1 MDAKERSNMEQSKT
15 TRIVVIGTGF
25 VGSSYAYALVNQGL
39 CNELVL
45 IDINQKKAEGDAMDL
60 GHAVPFGAPMRI
72 WAGDYADCRDADLV
86 VITAG
91 ANQRPGET
99 RLDLADRNAKIFRSI
114 VDDVM
119 KSGFDGLFL
128 VATNPVDILSYA
140 TWKFSGLPAHRV
152 IGSGTI
158 LDTARLR
165 YQLSQAYRVNPQNV
179 HAYIIGEHGDTELPV
194 WSHTSIGVRPISDF
208 LKRGIGPSQEELD
221 QIFLQV
227 RDAAYHI
234 IERKGATYYAIAMG
248 LARLTRAVLND
259 ENSVLTVSTLL
270 NGEYGLEDIFIGVP
284 AVVNRSGVR
293 EVMDLNLSEEERKKL
308 HHSAQVLTQ
317 VLKNIL

>member
-1 MDAKERSNMEQSKT
+1 MESSKV

-39 CNELVL
+39 GNELVL

-60 GHAVPFGAPMRI
+60 NHAVPFGAPMRI
-72 WAGDYADCRDADLV
+72 WAGDYADCKDADLV

-99 RLDLADRNAKIFRSI
+99 RLDLVDRNTKIFRSI

-140 TWKFSGLPAHRV
+140 TWKYSGLPAHRV

-165 YQLSQAYRVNPQNV
+165 YLLSEAYRVNPQNV
-179 HAYIIGEHGDTELPV
+179 HAYIIGEHGDTELPL
-194 WSHTSIGVRPISDF
+194 WSHASIGVRPISDY
-208 LKRGIGPSQEELD
+208 LKQGIGPSQEELD
-221 QIFLQV
+221 QIFVKV

-248 LARLTRAVLND
+248 LARLTRAILND

-270 NGEYGLEDIFIGVP
+270 NGEYGLRDLYIGVP

-293 EVMDLNLSEEERKKL
+293 EVVDLNLPEEERKKL
-308 HHSAQVLTQ
+308 HHSAEVLTR
-317 VLKNIL
+317 VLKKFL

>member
-1 MDAKERSNMEQSKT
+1 MESVKV
-15 TRIVVIGTGF
+15 TRIVVIGTGW

-39 CNELVL
+39 GNELVL
-45 IDINQKKAEGDAMDL
+45 IDIDRKKAEGDAMDL
-60 GHAVPFGAPMRI
+60 NHAVPFGAPMRI
-72 WAGDYADCRDADLV
+72 WAGDYTDCKDADLV
-86 VITAG
+86 VIAAG
-91 ANQRPGET
+91 ANQKPGET
-99 RLDLADRNAKIFRSI
+99 RLDLAERNAKIFRSI
-114 VDDVM
+114 VDEVM
-119 KSGFDGLFL
+119 KSGFNGLFL

-140 TWKFSGLPAHRV
+140 TWKFSGLPARRV

-165 YQLSQAYRVNPQNV
+165 HLLSGAYQVNPQNV

-194 WSHTSIGVRPISDF
+194 WSHANIGVRPIADY
-208 LKRGIGPSQEELD
+208 LKEGSGPSREELD
-221 QIFLQV
+221 QIFVRV

-248 LARLTRAVLND
+248 LARLTRAILND

-270 NGEYGLEDIFIGVP
+270 NGEYGLKDIYIGVP

-293 EVMDLNLSEEERKKL
+293 EVMDLNLTEEERKKL
-308 HHSAQVLTQ
+308 HHSAEVLTR
-317 VLKNIL
+317 VLKKIL

>member
-1 MDAKERSNMEQSKT
+1 MEQSKT

-119 KSGFDGLFL
+119 ESGFDGLFL

-140 TWKFSGLPAHRV
+140 TWKFSGLPA
-152 IGSGTI
+152 
-158 LDTARLR
+158 
-165 YQLSQAYRVNPQNV
+165 
-179 HAYIIGEHGDTELPV
+179 
-194 WSHTSIGVRPISDF
+194 
-208 LKRGIGPSQEELD
+208 
-221 QIFLQV
+221 
-227 RDAAYHI
+227 
-234 IERKGATYYAIAMG
+234 
-248 LARLTRAVLND
+248 LA
-259 ENSVLTVSTLL
+259 
-270 NGEYGLEDIFIGVP
+270 
-284 AVVNRSGVR
+284 
-293 EVMDLNLSEEERKKL
+293 
-308 HHSAQVLTQ
+308 
-317 VLKNIL
+317 

>member
-60 GHAVPFGAPMRI
+60 GHTVPFGAPMRI

-165 YQLSQAYRVNPQNV
+165 HLLSGAYQVNPQNV

-293 EVMDLNLSEEERKKL
+293 EVMDLNLSEEE
-308 HHSAQVLTQ
+308 
-317 VLKNIL
+317 

>member
-1 MDAKERSNMEQSKT
+1 MESTKV

-25 VGSSYAYALVNQGL
+25 VGSSYAYALVSQGL
-39 CNELVL
+39 GNELVL

-60 GHAVPFGAPMRI
+60 SHAVPFGAPMRI
-72 WAGDYADCRDADLV
+72 WAGDYADCKDADLV

-99 RLDLADRNAKIFRSI
+99 RLDLAGRNAKIFRSI
-114 VDDVM
+114 VNDVM
-119 KSGFDGLFL
+119 NSGFNGLFL

-140 TWKFSGLPAHRV
+140 TWKYSGLPAHRV

-165 YQLSQAYRVNPQNV
+165 YLLSEAYRVNPQNV

-194 WSHTSIGVRPISDF
+194 WSHASIGVRPISDF
-208 LKRGIGPSQEELD
+208 LKQGIGPTQEELD
-221 QIFLQV
+221 QIFIKV

-248 LARLTRAVLND
+248 LARLTRAILND
-259 ENSVLTVSTLL
+259 EKSVLTVSTLL

-284 AVVNRSGVR
+284 AVVQRSGVR
-293 EVMDLNLSEEERKKL
+293 EVVDLNLPEEERKKL

-317 VLKNIL
+317 VLKSIL